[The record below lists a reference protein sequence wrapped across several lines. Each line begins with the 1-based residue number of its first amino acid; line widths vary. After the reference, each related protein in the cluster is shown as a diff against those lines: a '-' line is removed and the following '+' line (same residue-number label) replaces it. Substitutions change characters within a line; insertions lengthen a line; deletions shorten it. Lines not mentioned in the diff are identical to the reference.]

1 MAMQVVYAF
10 QLHLIEKKVMKGR
23 TKNYGHGTEGRLA
36 LEQYSFVN
44 QMQ

>member
-10 QLHLIEKKVMKGR
+10 QLIEKKVMRWR
-23 TKNYGHGTEGRLA
+23 TKNYGHGTEGKLA

-44 QMQ
+44 QIQ